1 MGGDAHGGAV
11 LRHRAEDHGAR
22 GNAGVVPHGE
32 GAQYLG
38 AGTHH
43 HIVAQGGVTL
53 ALVLAG
59 APQGHPLVEQTVV
72 SDLRSLADDN
82 AHAVVDHQAVADGGA
97 GVDFDAGPE
106 PAPLGDAPGQKESMM
121 PVQPMGH
128 PVVQN
133 GMDTRVQEK
142 NLQLAAG
149 RGVAALVGG
158 QQAAQSGYSFCHI
171 ELLLVRIGRP

>member
-11 LRHRAEDHGAR
+11 LWHRAEDHGAR
-22 GNAGVVPHGE
+22 GDAGVVPHGE

-38 AGTHH
+38 AGAHQH
-43 HIVAQGGVTL
+43 VVAQGGVAL

-59 APQGHPLVEQTVV
+59 APQGHPLVEQAVV
-72 SDLRSLADDN
+72 SDLRRLADDD
-82 AHAVVDHQAVADGGA
+82 AHAVVDHQPMSDLRT
-97 GVDFDAGPE
+97 GVDLDAGPE
-106 PAPLGDAPGQKESMM
+106 PAPLGDAPGQEEPAV
-121 PVQPMGH
+121 PVQPVGH
-128 PVVQN
+128 PVVQH
-133 GMDTRVQEK
+133 GVDAGVQEK